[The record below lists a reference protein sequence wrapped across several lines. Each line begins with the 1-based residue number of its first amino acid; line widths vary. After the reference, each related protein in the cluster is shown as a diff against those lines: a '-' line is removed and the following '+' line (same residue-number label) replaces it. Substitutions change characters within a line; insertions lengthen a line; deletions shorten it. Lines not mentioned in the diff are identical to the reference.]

1 MRKRIRPLLRKLDAL
16 EARRGRILQLLTDDA
31 PLLVGSVS
39 LVKRTCG
46 KPTCH
51 CAERPAHAAW
61 VLATTEGGRRRCQV
75 VRQADVEDIC
85 QRVTAYKDFRRALR
99 EFDATH
105 REEIALLRGL
115 QGNRDVRYE

>member
-1 MRKRIRPLLRKLDAL
+1 M
-16 EARRGRILQLLTDDA
+16 
-31 PLLVGSVS
+31 
-39 LVKRTCG
+39 
-46 KPTCH
+46 
-51 CAERPAHAAW
+51 
-61 VLATTEGGRRRCQV
+61 
-75 VRQADVEDIC
+75 RQADVEDIC